1 MKTILILLSI
11 LVLMVI
17 GSYWINSCIE
27 DFKDQKYGTFG
38 FDVMVAIFAILCMA
52 RAIFGTFV

>member
-1 MKTILILLSI
+1 MKIILILLSI
-11 LVLMVI
+11 FVLMII
-17 GSYWINSCIE
+17 GSYWINSCVK

-38 FDVMVAIFAILCMA
+38 FDVMVAIFVILCIA